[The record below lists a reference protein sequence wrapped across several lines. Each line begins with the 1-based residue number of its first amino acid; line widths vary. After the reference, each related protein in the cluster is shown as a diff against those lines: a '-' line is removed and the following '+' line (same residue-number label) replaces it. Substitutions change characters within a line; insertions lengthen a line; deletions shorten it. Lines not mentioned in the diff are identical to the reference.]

1 MSISILLVEDNYH
14 KRQKVVD
21 FINSE
26 FENADIKEAHSFSS
40 GSKAALEADYGL
52 VILDISLPT
61 YDKVGNEAGG
71 RKRMFGGREIARKL
85 IRRRSG
91 SNVVFLTQ
99 YDAFSDG
106 GLSLSFE
113 ELGNILKE
121 ECGQSYLGLILY
133 DSSKSAWKESL
144 LAVFKKVSGKRS

>member
-1 MSISILLVEDNYH
+1 MSLSILLVEDNYH
-14 KRQKVVD
+14 KRQKVID
-21 FINSE
+21 FIKSSIPDANI
-26 FENADIKEAHSFSS
+26 DEAHSFSS
-40 GSKAALEADYGL
+40 GSKAALEEYHDL

-91 SNVVFLTQ
+91 YKIVFLTQ

-113 ELGNILKE
+113 ELGTILHE
-121 ECGQSYLGLILY
+121 ECGEAYLGLIHY
-133 DSSKSAWKESL
+133 DSSKSAWKDL
-144 LAVFKKVSGKRS
+144 LSAVFKKISGKQA